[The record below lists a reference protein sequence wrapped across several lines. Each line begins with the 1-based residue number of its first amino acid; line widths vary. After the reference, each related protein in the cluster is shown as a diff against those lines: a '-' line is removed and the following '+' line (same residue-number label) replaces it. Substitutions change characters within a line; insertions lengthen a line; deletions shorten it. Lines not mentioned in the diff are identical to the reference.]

1 MDARFTTAA
10 IRDIDLYKGAAAAG
24 GGGQMESLP
33 PGFRFFPTDEEL
45 ITCYLARKAMDA
57 SFTTAAIRD
66 VDLYKSEP
74 WDLPCEQQAVAA
86 GGEDLQEGYFFCTRG
101 SKYPSGVRARRA
113 TRLGYW
119 KSTGKDKAVHS
130 RAAGGRLVG
139 TRKTLVFYRGRA
151 PRGLKTG
158 WVMHE
163 YAMGDRSSSALL
175 RGAQSEWVICKVF
188 MRKQPIMNDSKL
200 EMEEAVQHDRRSPGH
215 HLPVEP
221 YGGCDDDDGEHREA
235 VPLPVATDTRHTNS
249 HCSGAHAMNDG
260 DHHRRHDHHM
270 IHGDLLEMN
279 VNYHGS
285 SCASSTSWLNYDHQL
300 LGAHCSALPAITRM
314 EPGEADYYYLPE
326 LLDYDDGCNDLPNDG
341 GDLDG
346 CDDISSVIGPLHL
359 DGLYWNFSS

>member
-1 MDARFTTAA
+1 
-10 IRDIDLYKGAAAAG
+10 
-24 GGGQMESLP
+24 MELLP

-74 WDLPCEQQAVAA
+74 WDLPCDQQAVAA

-130 RAAGGRLVG
+130 CRAAGGRLVG

-151 PRGLKTG
+151 PRGEKTG

-188 MRKQPIMNDSKL
+188 MRKHSMNDSKQL
-200 EMEEAVQHDRRSPGH
+200 ETEEAVHDHHRRSPGH
-215 HLPVEP
+215 LLPVEP
-221 YGGCDDDDGEHREA
+221 YGGCDDDGEHHREA
-235 VPLPVATDTRHTNS
+235 APPVATGTRHTN
-249 HCSGAHAMNDG
+249 GAHAMDDG
-260 DHHRRHDHHM
+260 DHHRQHDHH
-270 IHGDLLEMN
+270 HGDLLEMSH
-279 VNYHGS
+279 HGRS
-285 SCASSTSWLNYDHQL
+285 GCAASPSWLNHDHQL
-300 LGAHCSALPAITRM
+300 LGAHCSASPAIWRM
-314 EPGEADYYYLPE
+314 QPGEADYYLPE
-326 LLDYDDGCNDLPNDG
+326 LLDYDGCNDVPSG

-346 CDDISSVIGPLHL
+346 CDEISSAFIDPLHL
-359 DGLYWNFSS
+359 DGLYWNFGS